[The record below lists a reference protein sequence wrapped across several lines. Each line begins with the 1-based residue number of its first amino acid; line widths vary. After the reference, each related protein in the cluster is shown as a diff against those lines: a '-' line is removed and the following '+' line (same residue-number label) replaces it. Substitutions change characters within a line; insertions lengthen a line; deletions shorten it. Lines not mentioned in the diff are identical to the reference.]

1 MLDDVRSDIRQLAD
15 RKLRFKMGVRREL
28 KHLPDILAE
37 QEQVLNMAAGQYDG
51 RQGLLVVTERRMVF
65 FAKSLAR
72 SRQEDFLYSKVT
84 SIQTS
89 TSMMSGSLVVFVS
102 GNKAVINQ
110 VLPKERVGEIGEYV
124 RARISDSPPGPPAQ
138 PATEGSAERLRKLK
152 RLYDDGLIS
161 DEEFKAKRERAL
173 ADL

>member
-1 MLDDVRSDIRQLAD
+1 
-15 RKLRFKMGVRREL
+15 
-28 KHLPDILAE
+28 
-37 QEQVLNMAAGQYDG
+37 
-51 RQGLLVVTERRMVF
+51 
-65 FAKSLAR
+65 
-72 SRQEDFLYSKVT
+72 
-84 SIQTS
+84 
-89 TSMMSGSLVVFVS
+89 MMSGSLVVFVS

-124 RARISDSPPGPPAQ
+124 RARISDSPPDPPAQ

-161 DEEFKAKRERAL
+161 DEEFKAKREQAL